1 MEMQSVFSVYQK
13 SRKQCVSLSA
23 LHNRAAPGV
32 RRLAGGLEVLASLVS
47 GALLGV
53 SLRV

>member
-1 MEMQSVFSVYQK
+1 MWRCNLYFLFIKNHEN
-13 SRKQCVSLSA
+13 CVSLSA